1 MNKQDFN
8 KKYSSYIEEGFIGLE
23 FENNRVTRFLDDVF
37 TDLIKIPNFK
47 FSQIK
52 LKFNQARFYSSLEG
66 RIQYLIENEIN
77 ELIKI
82 KDE

>member
-23 FENNRVTRFLDDVF
+23 FENNKVIRFLDDVF
-37 TDLIKIPNFK
+37 TDLIKIPDFK

-52 LKFNQARFYSSLEG
+52 LKFNQARFYSSLES

>member
-23 FENNRVTRFLDDVF
+23 FENNRVIRFLDDVF

-52 LKFNQARFYSSLEG
+52 LKFNCARFYSSLEG